1 MTTKEPQICK
11 LSLGKW
17 KVNSTNVFHTFGTE
31 AINFLG
37 RISLMNMNMSQK
49 LEKERISKDMRTS
62 NNNKEHVQYLF
73 SQFSAVH
80 PTTT

>member
-1 MTTKEPQICK
+1 
-11 LSLGKW
+11 
-17 KVNSTNVFHTFGTE
+17 
-31 AINFLG
+31 
-37 RISLMNMNMSQK
+37 MNMNMSQK

-73 SQFSAVH
+73 SQFSAAH